1 LFLTTAMLI
10 VATLALAHDLFLKL
24 DSYFLEPHTRL
35 RVTVLNGTLRKT
47 ASPISSRPA
56 APPTSC

>member
-1 LFLTTAMLI
+1 MLI